1 MTQTID
7 GFVDYL
13 ESVHSRTVRLLPLI
27 PKDKLKWRPA
37 NGKFSFGDLVRH
49 LAAIERYLFVET
61 VTGGANRYPGHGEAL
76 AKGFDAVIS
85 YYETLH
91 HESVTLLKT
100 LSDADLNAKCQT
112 PTGTSITVW
121 KWLRAMLEHEV
132 HRRGQLYLM
141 LGLIGVETPPLFGLT
156 SEEVLER
163 SR

>member
-1 MTQTID
+1 MTQT
-7 GFVDYL
+7 VDEFINYL
-13 ESVHSRTVRLLPLI
+13 ESVHTRTARLLPLI
-27 PKDKLKWRPA
+27 PLDRLEWRPA
-37 NGKFSFGDLVRH
+37 DDKFSFGDLVRH

-61 VTGGANRYPGHGEAL
+61 VIGGANRYPGHGEAL

-91 HESVTLLKT
+91 NESVTLLKT
-100 LSDADLNAKCQT
+100 LSDDDLSAKCQT
-112 PTGTSITVW
+112 PAGTSITVW

-132 HRRGQLYLM
+132 HHRGQLYLM

>member
-1 MTQTID
+1 MNY
-7 GFVDYL
+7 F
-13 ESVHSRTVRLLPLI
+13 ESVHTRTARLLPLI
-27 PKDKLKWRPA
+27 PKDKLEWRPA
-37 NGKFSFGDLVRH
+37 ADKFSFGDLMRH

-61 VTGGANRYPGHGEAL
+61 AMGGVSRYPGHSEAL
-76 AKGFDAVIS
+76 AKGFSAVIG

-91 HESVTLLKT
+91 DESVTLLET

-112 PTGTSITVW
+112 PAGTSITVW

-132 HRRGQLYLM
+132 HHRGQLYLM

-156 SEEVLER
+156 SEEVLEH

>member
-1 MTQTID
+1 MTQT
-7 GFVDYL
+7 VDEFITYF
-13 ESVHSRTVRLLPLI
+13 EKVHGRTARLLPLL
-27 PKDKLKWRPA
+27 PPDRLEWRPA
-37 NGKFSFGDLVRH
+37 ENKFSFGDLVRH

-61 VTGGANRYPGHGEAL
+61 VTGGVSCYPGHDEAL
-76 AKGFDAVIS
+76 ATGFDAVIN

-91 HESVTLLKT
+91 AESVTLLKT

-112 PTGTSITVW
+112 PAGTSITVW

-132 HRRGQLYLM
+132 HHRGQLYLM